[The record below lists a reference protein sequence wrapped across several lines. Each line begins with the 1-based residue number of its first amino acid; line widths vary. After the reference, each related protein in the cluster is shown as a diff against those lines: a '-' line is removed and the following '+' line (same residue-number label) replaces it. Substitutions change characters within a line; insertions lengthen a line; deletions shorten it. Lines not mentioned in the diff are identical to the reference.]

1 MLKNK
6 KIRGAKFAQSPNF
19 SSQHLLIH
27 KPLIYEMIRLA
38 HINSNDTVMDIG
50 AGTGAITLPLAEKA
64 GKVLAVENDP
74 VYAEKLAQKTKD
86 ISNIRVRQ
94 ADFLQIDLPRDPFS
108 VISNIPFSITTA
120 ILDKLLGYP
129 GVPLKCAILI
139 VEKGAARRFT
149 SVPIT
154 DPRILKW
161 RMWFEFQIVRT
172 VSPEHFSPRPRVD
185 SAVLIIRKKKNPAV
199 LPQDHAKFMALAVH
213 GLRDPRLPFSAALGD
228 VFSPAQITKLARVLK
243 LERNVSIC
251 TLNEQQWGE
260 VFLSMMRH
268 VESYRRPRLRNNVSP
283 KNKYR
288 R

>member
-1 MLKNK
+1 MFKNK
-6 KIRGAKFAQSPNF
+6 KNRGAKFAQSPNF

-27 KPLIYEMIRLA
+27 KPLIQEMIRLA

-64 GKVLAVENDP
+64 EKVLAVENDP

-86 ISNIRVRQ
+86 VSNVRIRQ
-94 ADFLQIDLPRDPFS
+94 ADFLQMDLPREPFAI
-108 VISNIPFSITTA
+108 VSNIPFSITTA

-149 SVPIT
+149 SVSVT

-161 RMWFEFQIVRT
+161 RMWFEIQIVRT
-172 VSPEHFSPRPRVD
+172 VSPEHFSPRPRVE
-185 SAVLIIRKKKNPAV
+185 SAVLVIRKKKNPV
-199 LPQDHAKFMALAVH
+199 IPPQDHAKFMALAVH
-213 GLRDPRLPFSAALGD
+213 ALRDPRLPVSAALGD
-228 VFSPAQITKLARVLK
+228 IFSPPQITKLNRVLK
-243 LERNVSIC
+243 LDRNVSIC
-251 TLNEQQWGE
+251 TLNERQWGE
-260 VFLSMMRH
+260 VFLSMMQH
-268 VESYRRPRLRNNVSP
+268 VEPYRWPRLRSHVSS
-283 KNKYR
+283 KNKNR